1 MSSRPATTHRKELLG
16 ILGYHLF
23 CRLWRITCLTLGI
36 QVFKIALVIQ
46 YTQNFTITNVKVSL
60 QESQGFSLLQVLS
73 NQDTYQSDI
82 PVNMNP
88 YGPKLHTD
96 IYISQGSS
104 EQ

>member
-1 MSSRPATTHRKELLG
+1 MAH
-16 ILGYHLF
+16 HLF
-23 CRLWRITCLTLGI
+23 DFRHSGI
-36 QVFKIALVIQ
+36 QNCTCNSI

-104 EQ
+104 EQWLVI